1 MQTQHEHVNLQ
12 IFYSCKILALPAVL
26 AVLPSCDILVTALD
40 TLHLEQQYA
49 VVSKKLGVLP
59 ILLNSEFE
67 ALISAT
73 PQWTNNFFFDVVATL

>member
-26 AVLPSCDILVTALD
+26 VVLPSCDILVTALD

>member
-1 MQTQHEHVNLQ
+1 MNLQ
-12 IFYSCKILALPAVL
+12 IFYSRKILALPAVL
-26 AVLPSCDILVTALD
+26 VILPCDILVTALD

-49 VVSKKLGVLP
+49 VVSKKLHGRTS

-73 PQWTNNFFFDVVATL
+73 PQWTIFF